1 MPYKEREISKKYHT
15 IGEVAEKLEVNTSL
29 IRFWESEF
37 EILNPKKN
45 KKGLRKYTEKDIQ
58 ILEKIYHLLKKEGFT
73 IDGAKKAF
81 KRKKEINSESFQSQL
96 ENIKNKLIEIMKK
109 IYSKPN
115 IFFIPFSSDPSPQNH
130 QMFFLLLQ

>member
-96 ENIKNKLIEIMKK
+96 ENIKNKLIEIRKK
-109 IYSKPN
+109 I
-115 IFFIPFSSDPSPQNH
+115 
-130 QMFFLLLQ
+130 

>member
-37 EILNPKKN
+37 DILNPKKN
-45 KKGLRKYTEKDIQ
+45 KKGLRKYTEKDIR
-58 ILEKIYHLLKKEGFT
+58 ILEKIYFLLKEEGFT

-81 KRKKEINSESFQSQL
+81 KRKKVLKNKSFQSQL
-96 ENIKNKLIEIMKK
+96 ENIKNKLIEIRKK
-109 IYSKPN
+109 I
-115 IFFIPFSSDPSPQNH
+115 
-130 QMFFLLLQ
+130 